1 MKAATLEALLI
12 CDVSAMYAMNATQE
26 LPIGK
31 RLTFRILVTTLFGLA
46 LTLMAIGYTL
56 LLSWQLEGGAA
67 AINEAGS
74 LRVRSYR
81 LAVVMEHVSSTTAE
95 DELAQ
100 FNSTLNDL
108 QLGDAKRP
116 LFLPTTKPIRE
127 QMRVVQNVWAQRMQM
142 LAKQTLQEADSG
154 RKQQALHLYTEALP
168 AFVDNINKLV
178 SLVEVELS
186 EKTAWLRLCQTA
198 LIFMSLAASVTLLYL
213 LYLWIVG
220 PVTRMQAGIA
230 RMTKDDLSVRLPIES
245 EDEFGVLAQGFNKMA
260 DRVQTVHRT
269 LEDRVHQKTAKLQ
282 AQNNEMSTLYEV
294 AGYLAGPHAIEEL
307 CRGFLHR
314 IMQRI
319 GADGGTVRIL
329 DNHSDNLHI
338 TVHEGL
344 SEKMVEEEHCI
355 KTDDCLCGAAV
366 SQGVIFVKDFRQ
378 INTQKR
384 YRCQEEGFFSI
395 AIFQILAREQVLGS
409 FSLHFTH
416 ERTISSEERRLLEIL
431 GKNLGIAIENQRLIV
446 KEKEFAVS
454 QERNLLAQGLHDSI
468 AQGLNFLNLQV
479 QMLEDSLARKDIT
492 EINDIAPLLRAGVQE
507 SYEDVRELLLN
518 FRTRLQDSNL
528 ESEMRNVVSKFQR
541 HTGVHGVIEFVG
553 SGAPVASE
561 QQLQV
566 LFILQEALS
575 NVRKHAQASEVNV
588 RVENERDFKLIIA
601 DDGVGFSMN
610 EAKEKGDAHVGLHIM
625 QERAERLSAQLN
637 IESTPGVG
645 TRIILHL
652 LRQERLV
659 A

>member
-1 MKAATLEALLI
+1 MHHYSYQNT
-12 CDVSAMYAMNATQE
+12 TQD

-31 RLTFRILVTTLFGLA
+31 RLTFRILVTTLVGLA

-108 QLGDAKRP
+108 QVGDAKRP

-127 QMRVVQNVWAQRMQM
+127 QMRVVQNDWAQRMQI
-142 LAKQTLQEADSG
+142 LAKQILQEADHN
-154 RKQQALHLYTEALP
+154 RKQQALHQYTKALP
-168 AFVDNINKLV
+168 EFVDNINQLV

-220 PVTRMQAGIA
+220 PVTRMQAGIM

-245 EDEFGVLAQGFNKMA
+245 DDEFGVLAQGFNKMA

-269 LEDRVHQKTAKLQ
+269 LEERVHQKTAKLQ

-329 DNHSDNLHI
+329 DNHRDSLHI

-366 SQGVIFVKDFRQ
+366 SQGIIFVRDFRQ
-378 INTQKR
+378 MNTQKR

-395 AIFQILAREQVLGS
+395 AIFQILAREHVIGS

-416 ERTISSEERRLLEIL
+416 ERVITSEECRLLETL
-431 GKNLGIAIENQRLIV
+431 GKNLGVSIENQRLIA

-541 HTGVHGVIEFVG
+541 QTGVHGTIEFIG
-553 SGAPVASE
+553 SGAPVAPE
-561 QQLQV
+561 QQLQL

-575 NVRKHAQASEVNV
+575 NVRKHAQASEVKV
-588 RVENERDFKLIIA
+588 RVENERDFKLTVA
-601 DDGVGFSMN
+601 DDGLGFSMA
-610 EAKEKGDAHVGLHIM
+610 EVEKKGDAHVGLHIM
-625 QERAERLSAQLN
+625 QERAERLSAQFT
-637 IESTPGVG
+637 IESTPGAG
-645 TRIILHL
+645 TTIMLHL

>member
-1 MKAATLEALLI
+1 MN
-12 CDVSAMYAMNATQE
+12 SAHS

-31 RLTFRILVTTLFGLA
+31 RLTFRILLTTLIGLA
-46 LTLMAIGYTL
+46 LTLIAIGYTL

-81 LAVVMEHVSSTTAE
+81 LAVVLEHVSRTTALQ
-95 DELAQ
+95 ELAQ
-100 FNSTLNDL
+100 FNSTLAEL
-108 QLGDAKRP
+108 QAGDPKRP
-116 LFLPTTKPIRE
+116 LFLPTTSPILT
-127 QMRVVQNVWAQRMQM
+127 QMRVVQSDWQQRMQIF
-142 LAKQTLQEADSG
+142 AIKATKETTDQG
-154 RKQQALHLYTEALP
+154 KQQALTQYVDALP
-168 AFVDNINKLV
+168 SFVESINQLV
-178 SLVEVELS
+178 SLVEIELS
-186 EKTAWLRLCQTA
+186 EKTTWLRLCQTT

-230 RMTKDDLSVRLPIES
+230 RMSKDDLSVRLPIET
-245 EDEFGVLAQGFNKMA
+245 EDEFGVLAEAFNQMA

-269 LEDRVHQKTAKLQ
+269 LEDRVHEKTAKLQ
-282 AQNNEMSTLYEV
+282 SQNHEMSTLYEV
-294 AGYLAGPHAIEEL
+294 AGFLAGPHAIEEL

-319 GADGGTVRIL
+319 NADGGTVRIL
-329 DNHSDNLHI
+329 DNQLDNMHI
-338 TVHEGL
+338 TVHEGI

-366 SQGVIFVKDFRQ
+366 NQGIILVRDFRKMNQ
-378 INTQKR
+378 VKR

-395 AIFQILAREQVLGS
+395 AVFQILAREQAIGS
-409 FSLHFTH
+409 FSLHFKT
-416 ERTISSEERRLLEIL
+416 ERAISSEEYRLLETL
-431 GKNLGIAIENQRLIV
+431 GKNLGVAIENQRLIA

-479 QMLEDSLARKDIT
+479 QMLEDSLKRNDLQ
-492 EINDIAPLLRAGVQE
+492 EIEDIAPLLRAGVEE

-518 FRTRLQDSNL
+518 FRTRLQDNDL
-528 ESEMRNVVSKFQR
+528 ESEMRNVLNKFQR
-541 HTGVHGVIEFVG
+541 QTGVHGEIEFVG
-553 SGAPVASE
+553 SGAPVAPE

-575 NVRKHAQASEVNV
+575 NVRKHADASEVRV
-588 RVENERDFKLIIA
+588 KVENERDFRLTIT
-601 DDGVGFSMN
+601 DDGRGFS
-610 EAKEKGDAHVGLHIM
+610 EKSAQEKGDGHVGLHIM
-625 QERAERLSAQLN
+625 RERAERLSAQLT
-637 IESTPGVG
+637 IQSEVG
-645 TRIILHL
+645 AGTTIFLQL